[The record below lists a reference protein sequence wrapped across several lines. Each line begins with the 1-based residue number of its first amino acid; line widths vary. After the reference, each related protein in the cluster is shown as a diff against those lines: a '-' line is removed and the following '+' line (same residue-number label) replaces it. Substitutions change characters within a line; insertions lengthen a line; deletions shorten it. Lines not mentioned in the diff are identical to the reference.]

1 MNLRRARDMLS
12 QKKEKKKYTYFK
24 KKTIGMNRN
33 QVMRNHEHANR
44 LLVLPSFDVGFLNHY
59 RCPDISLYFTST
71 ALQLNPCHHKNLRI
85 LLVSTKELNMYD
97 SYV

>member
-59 RCPDISLYFTST
+59 RCPDIFVFHEHGVAVEPVSSQKFTHFIS
-71 ALQLNPCHHKNLRI
+71 
-85 LLVSTKELNMYD
+85 EY
-97 SYV
+97 